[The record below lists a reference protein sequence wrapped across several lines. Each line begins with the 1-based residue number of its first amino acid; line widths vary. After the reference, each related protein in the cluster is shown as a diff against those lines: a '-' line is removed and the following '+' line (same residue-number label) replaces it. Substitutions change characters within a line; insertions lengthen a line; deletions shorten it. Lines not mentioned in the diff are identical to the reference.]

1 MTKGTSLE
9 ARFGVPS
16 MQIPSSRSSCYTL
29 RSGDMITELR
39 TKGGWSCKL
48 ADNFGLDRG
57 GTDEL
62 FRVTE
67 QGSDMMKAVFKED

>member
-1 MTKGTSLE
+1 
-9 ARFGVPS
+9 
-16 MQIPSSRSSCYTL
+16 
-29 RSGDMITELR
+29 MITELR